1 MAGRVG
7 DSVQT
12 GQPGEP
18 PPSSRPRIDAPESTS
33 ISLILSASASV
44 LAEGLDRVE
53 ERKAGDARSLAG
65 RRDGCR
71 GAADGGATAPQTTSL
86 PPGLAPSRSRA
97 LPFIAPKYS
106 PGPVATMVR
115 GGAAAKLAA
124 VQQLTCRPLF
134 AGERLAVLVHLP
146 HHPRRGR
153 PAGRLKVLVAAA
165 PACRRRSRYGN
176 GQFEPARQP
185 LPDAQGAAGVR
196 EERRRE
202 DAQGSRSV
210 APLPLGS
217 SLDC

>member
-65 RRDGCR
+65 RKGWVSRCSRRRRDCPPNHISPFRPCSLSLASSSIHCHQSQPWTGSNH
-71 GAADGGATAPQTTSL
+71 GAWRWC
-86 PPGLAPSRSRA
+86 GL
-97 LPFIAPKYS
+97 
-106 PGPVATMVR
+106 
-115 GGAAAKLAA
+115 LAA
-124 VQQLTCRPLF
+124 VRQLTCRPLF